1 MKRLFSVMALAV
13 SSLAWADALTVP
25 GVLRPVQQASLSF
38 EQPGIIEEIAFGLG
52 ENVEQGDLLARL
64 NCRLFEGELEQS
76 VAETRAA
83 ATRVDVD
90 RRLAELGSVGA
101 ETLALNEI
109 ELEKA
114 RVTQSIAQ
122 LAVDRCEIRAPFD
135 GVVNQTLAR
144 PFDAIQPNEPVF
156 EIVSLDG
163 AIIELVLP
171 FSEAVELGDLVRVL
185 DRNGLTQV
193 AEVVALSPTV
203 DPASQTRVAQAF
215 IDSLPIQ
222 WAPGMAVQVSL
233 AP

>member
-1 MKRLFSVMALAV
+1 MKVMASLIAIAV
-13 SSLAWADALTVP
+13 STIVVADTLTVP
-25 GVLRPVQQASLSF
+25 GVLRPVQQASISF
-38 EQPGIIEEIAFGLG
+38 EQPGIVEEIAFGLG

-64 NCRLFEGELEQS
+64 NCRLFESELAQS

-83 ATRVDVD
+83 STRVDVD

-122 LAVDRCEIRAPFD
+122 LSVDRCEIRAPFV

-144 PFDAIQPNEPVF
+144 PYDAIEPNQPVF

-171 FSEAVELGDLVRVL
+171 FSAAVDLGDLVNVT
-185 DRNGLTQV
+185 DREGFSV
-193 AEVVALSPTV
+193 GAKIVALSPTV
-203 DPASQTRVAQAF
+203 EPASQTRIAQAF
-215 IDSLPIQ
+215 IQALPNR

-233 AP
+233 SP